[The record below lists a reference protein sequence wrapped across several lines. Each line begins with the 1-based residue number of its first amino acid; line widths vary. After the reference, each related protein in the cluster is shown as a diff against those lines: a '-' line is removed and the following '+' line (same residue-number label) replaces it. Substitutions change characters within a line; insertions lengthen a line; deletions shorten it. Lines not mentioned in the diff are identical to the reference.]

1 MKNIVTSHQTFFA
14 SGITKNLGYRK
25 EQLLKLRTVLIQ
37 NEKLLLEAIHSD
49 FRKGSFDAY
58 VTEFAMIFHEIELV
72 LKNMNRWTASKKVKT
87 NVPNQPGRSFI
98 MPEPYGTVL
107 VIGAWNYPYQL
118 SLVPAIAALAA
129 GNTVIIKP
137 SELAAHTSKA
147 MAQIINNTFDSEYL
161 HVQEGGVAETT
172 ELLEQKFDKIF
183 FTGSTPVGKLVYQAA
198 AKQLTPVTL
207 ELGGKSPAFVFPDTN
222 IDVTARRL
230 VWGKFLNAG
239 QTCVAPDYVLVH
251 KNIEEALLK
260 KMKEYILQ
268 FFGENAS
275 QSESYVR
282 IINARNFDRLVS
294 LIDSEKVYC
303 GGKTERES
311 LFIEPTI
318 LREVNFADEI
328 MKDEIFGP
336 ILPVISFTD
345 LELAVKEVKN
355 MGKPL
360 AMYVFTKNE
369 NNSDYLLNNLSFGGG
384 CINDAVMHL
393 ANSHLPFGGVGN
405 SGMGNYHGKFGF
417 DCFSHQ
423 KSILKKGFSFEPLFK
438 YPPYTSDKLNWIR
451 RIMAI
456 S

>member
-1 MKNIVTSHQTFFA
+1 MKTC
-14 SGITKNLGYRK
+14 
-25 EQLLKLRTVLIQ
+25 
-37 NEKLLLEAIHSD
+37 
-49 FRKGSFDAY
+49 
-58 VTEFAMIFHEIELV
+58 
-72 LKNMNRWTASKKVKT
+72 
-87 NVPNQPGRSFI
+87 FI
-98 MPEPYGTVL
+98 
-107 VIGAWNYPYQL
+107 
-118 SLVPAIAALAA
+118 
-129 GNTVIIKP
+129 
-137 SELAAHTSKA
+137 
-147 MAQIINNTFDSEYL
+147 
-161 HVQEGGVAETT
+161 
-172 ELLEQKFDKIF
+172 
-183 FTGSTPVGKLVYQAA
+183 
-198 AKQLTPVTL
+198 
-207 ELGGKSPAFVFPDTN
+207 
-222 IDVTARRL
+222 
-230 VWGKFLNAG
+230 
-239 QTCVAPDYVLVH
+239 
-251 KNIEEALLK
+251 
-260 KMKEYILQ
+260 
-268 FFGENAS
+268 
-275 QSESYVR
+275 
-282 IINARNFDRLVS
+282 RLVS